1 MAVMKVC
8 CGCMST
14 RSGTLA
20 ILLLYLLAYIG
31 GIVFLGVTIGNG
43 DLEMWYK
50 KYAVTEYQCLAKES
64 IKDSWWCTA
73 INDLQYDI
81 KTWAIVVVILLS
93 LFLVFDLIALFGTS
107 KGTFWPLLPWII
119 LEFVRLATKLIIFV
133 MVIIVWAVY
142 LEENADESYLIA
154 TGVMGAAA
162 IAFFFYLWLCVVSY
176 FQLLREID
184 QIGKIHEVNGSP
196 SHKVTPF
203 VVEPYDNENPYDN
216 LSENTRRESLAETI
230 SVKSSGVG
238 EKLGQDGEG
247 FEPAPASSETA
258 AAPASAA
265 ASMSRRGSKTAA
277 EANE

>member
-31 GIVFLGVTIGNG
+31 GIVFLGITIGNG

-50 KYAVTEYQCLAKES
+50 KYAVDEYMCQAKES

-119 LEFVRLATKLIIFV
+119 LEFVRLVAKLIIFV

-154 TGVMGAAA
+154 TGVMGAAT

-176 FQLLREID
+176 FQLLREIE
-184 QIGKIHEVNGSP
+184 QIGNIHKVQEGSP

-203 VVEPYDNENPYDN
+203 IVDPYDRENPYDN
-216 LSENTRRESLAETI
+216 LSENTRR
-230 SVKSSGVG
+230 SVLNQVH
-238 EKLGQDGEG
+238 
-247 FEPAPASSETA
+247 
-258 AAPASAA
+258 
-265 ASMSRRGSKTAA
+265 
-277 EANE
+277 

>member
-31 GIVFLGVTIGNG
+31 GIVFLGITIGNG

-50 KYAVTEYQCLAKES
+50 KYAVDEYMCQAKES

-119 LEFVRLATKLIIFV
+119 LEFVRLVAKLIIFV

-154 TGVMGAAA
+154 TGVMGAAT

-176 FQLLREID
+176 FQLLREIE
-184 QIGKIHEVNGSP
+184 QIGNIHKVQEGSP

-203 VVEPYDNENPYDN
+203 IVDPYDRENPYDN

-230 SVKSSGVG
+230 SVKSSSGG
-238 EKLGQDGEG
+238 GPPEEEKMGQDKED
-247 FEPAPASSETA
+247 FEPA
-258 AAPASAA
+258 AAPLPS
-265 ASMSRRGSKTAA
+265 SGT